1 MAARQGLGAQISQAS
16 EDAKQKILSHAP
28 LKSSWFSNLNTT
40 CTIKS
45 APPRTPEVLS
55 LLSLKSGWLWKRN
68 EQHVWQARWC
78 CVVPHTFLYY
88 FDAHASASRPPPPL
102 TPEQQASLNEAI
114 KNSSNRPHSGPRQ
127 SFNVFGEKE
136 MKEKDGAAG
145 MMGGESF
152 PPAGI
157 IDLEC
162 YTSVHRSTD
171 NELLLELA
179 GDDAVNPDLRSF
191 YFFCHDEQEGADWTQ
206 ALLQTKFSNIFDEL
220 QAFREVAGGFASQLQ
235 ELHSDLDFTRQE
247 LEHTQDECY
256 SVRSQAE
263 ETRRTCWKLVRE
275 VLDATATSTSTTT
288 TTTTNETKIAS
299 ARQAYRR
306 DLEQARDLGTVVPAV
321 QILCDYT
328 RVLEEARAESLQRQE
343 WLQTEL
349 EHVSTLD
356 ATKVKELQTLL
367 QTKESDWN
375 AQRSSLQQQISTLQ
389 QALLNCKK
397 ETDDAQQQI
406 TSQKMEMNMYQNSTK
421 QRLGELLAHKKI
433 LKREVI
439 DLRQKLDEVS
449 SELSLLK
456 HTAKTSLETVES
468 ERKKSELL
476 ERYVERMESQ
486 VKVQQNMMEI
496 MSSSASCVAHMNGGG
511 TSVHSFTLS
520 RGHHSEAPRLYPH
533 ATIMESA
540 DTSPRT
546 NLNNNNDG
554 GNNTVEFDNESE
566 IQREHVELLQ
576 RARQM
581 VVLQDEEK
589 NQNQVVVDA
598 GVEEDAKSH
607 MSELTEDRTQKHF
620 YAQFG
625 PPEQQ
630 SPSMVGISRRKQ
642 ASATPKRLPS
652 YIGVGGGGGRR
663 NGEYHT
669 RSNNTPGS
677 TSRRLESRYQDE
689 QDDDNN
695 NNNGNNP
702 KLDTIM
708 STAMSLPPQRSN
720 NSGRHGLTDEKSVNS
735 TSKLSVAQRARL
747 QADEQ
752 SCNSVRVKIVRRSNS
767 NTENS
772 SLLGS
777 IGRSLSGVIDQ
788 SVLGIPS
795 SSEESEDLSS
805 EHEPE
810 ERRYAGKA
818 QSDTGVSEAVSK
830 DVVDFVVGCLATV
843 LMHVL
848 LSLLF

>member
-88 FDAHASASRPPPPL
+88 FDAHASATRPPPPL
-102 TPEQQASLNEAI
+102 TAEQQASLNEAI
-114 KNSSNRPHSGPRQ
+114 KNNSNRPHSGPRQ

-136 MKEKDGAAG
+136 VKEKDGGAGGGGAGGGG
-145 MMGGESF
+145 MMIGGESSF

-206 ALLQTKFSNIFDEL
+206 ALLQTKFSSIHDEL
-220 QAFREVAGGFASQLQ
+220 QAFREVASGFASQLQ

-275 VLDATATSTSTTT
+275 VLDATATATTT
-288 TTTTNETKIAS
+288 ATTKESDTKISS

-328 RVLEEARAESLQRQE
+328 RVLEEARVESLQQHE

-356 ATKVKELQTLL
+356 ATKVKELQTML
-367 QTKESDWN
+367 QNKESDWK
-375 AQRSSLQQQISTLQ
+375 AERSSLQQQISTLQ
-389 QALLNCKK
+389 QALLNCKQ
-397 ETDDAQQQI
+397 ETEDAQQQV

-421 QRLGELLAHKKI
+421 QRLGELLTHKKI

-511 TSVHSFTLS
+511 GGGTSVHSFTLS
-520 RGHHSEAPRLYPH
+520 RGHHSEAPRLYSHP
-533 ATIMESA
+533 TIMEST
-540 DTSPRT
+540 DTTSPRT
-546 NLNNNNDG
+546 NLNNG
-554 GNNTVEFDNESE
+554 SNTVEFDNESE

-581 VVLQDEEK
+581 VLQDEEEK
-589 NQNQVVVDA
+589 NQNQQVVVDA
-598 GVEEDAKSH
+598 AVEEDAKSH

-625 PPEQQ
+625 QPEQQ
-630 SPSMVGISRRKQ
+630 SPSMAGISRRKQ
-642 ASATPKRLPS
+642 ASAATPKRLPS
-652 YIGVGGGGGRR
+652 YIGVGGGGGGGGRR
-663 NGEYHT
+663 NGEYT
-669 RSNNTPGS
+669 RSSNNTPGS
-677 TSRRLESRYQDE
+677 TSRRLESRYQGDE
-689 QDDDNN
+689 QDDN

-752 SCNSVRVKIVRRSNS
+752 SCNSVRIKVVRRSNS

-777 IGRSLSGVIDQ
+777 IGRSLSEAIDQ

-805 EHEPE
+805 EGEPE
-810 ERRYAGKA
+810 QRRYAGKA
-818 QSDTGVSEAVSK
+818 QSDTGISEAVS
-830 DVVDFVVGCLATV
+830 TY
-843 LMHVL
+843 L
-848 LSLLF
+848 LCG